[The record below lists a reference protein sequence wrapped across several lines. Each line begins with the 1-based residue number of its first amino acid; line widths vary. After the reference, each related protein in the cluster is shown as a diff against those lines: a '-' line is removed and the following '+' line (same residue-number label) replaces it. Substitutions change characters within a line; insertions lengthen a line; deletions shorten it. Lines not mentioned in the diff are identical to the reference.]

1 MLQEQ
6 KRPEVEFHPQALL
19 HAAPSASILTSPP
32 VNNTDVC
39 RFGAAGPSLSNCTH
53 QYAPC
58 KAPDAEVPLI
68 FTSFL
73 YVLPNFSG
81 PNLL

>member
-1 MLQEQ
+1 M
-6 KRPEVEFHPQALL
+6 EFHTQALL
-19 HAAPSASILTSPP
+19 HASPSASSLTSPL
-32 VNNTDVC
+32 VNSTDVC
-39 RFGAAGPSLSNCTH
+39 RFGAEGPSLSNYTH
-53 QYAPC
+53 QYVPC
-58 KAPDAEVPLI
+58 RASGADTPVI